1 MMWEAG
7 YQRGDGTPLTK
18 WDARDA
24 ADDTH
29 TALIRLGALVE
40 VRHGLDPEQPTR
52 DGATFARAA
61 LRTWP
66 A

>member
-1 MMWEAG
+1 MGSGW
-7 YQRGDGTPLTK
+7 QRRDGTPLTK

-29 TALIRLGALVE
+29 TALIRLGALVR

-52 DGATFARAA
+52 DGALFARAA